1 LIKKAIEILILFSF
15 FSNYLFAQNFSIEGK
30 ITDRRTKRPLPFAN
44 IQILE
49 TTLGTSSNVDG
60 KYLLKLE
67 KGNYKLVASYI
78 GYKSDTI
85 SLKLNMDVPINF
97 KLNRISVRLKE
108 VTVLPKENPALAIIR
123 RAIKAKEE
131 RNRKL
136 NSYKFNAYT
145 KGIIKTTQD
154 ISATSNSVGFG
165 VGIRDTAKL
174 RITGILEN
182 ESRGFFKQPNNY
194 KEEIVAQKQS
204 ANFPSSV
211 NMLTGGKV
219 IQNFYSDDVQFFGR
233 KLISPIAEGALDY
246 YYYFIRD
253 TLAIDNQTV
262 FKIQFEPDYKS
273 DPGFY
278 GTLYITDGTFN
289 LIKLDVNLN
298 DAANPG
304 GIFSRVNIIQQYLPY
319 TDSIYMPIDY
329 RLFVKG
335 NILGMAKFAFDIE
348 SVLYNYQINP
358 KIKDDFFDMV
368 VLKIL
373 PEANKMDLS
382 YWDRNQKI
390 PNSLTEIEAY
400 NRIDS
405 VEAIQKTFWDRFSWF
420 STRVWLNKD
429 FSTTGTMN
437 LYHFNKVEGSA
448 LNAGLYYSDSENKRL
463 SSAVDFSY
471 GFADEKYK
479 WDVKAK
485 YLLGDYRTTKIS
497 FNVFDK
503 LDNLFGESDEYGK
516 FLSTITSLFGHYDF
530 RDYFYSRGFNFNI
543 TGAVL
548 PILDFGVGVNNR
560 TDKNS
565 IVNTEFSIF
574 KKNDFYDP
582 SKQIFEGKVVTLS
595 ANFKLDFRKYIE
607 DGYFRRRTSQ
617 GKSYFTIDG
626 EIVFSNKSKIK
637 SNLDFQIY
645 KLNLDL
651 NLNSFKSTKYILSA
665 KGFYSSGPI
674 PYQLMTALSGNIL
687 PLGKDFTF
695 RTIPIFDYLGDRVF
709 SITSQYLFN
718 DELFKMLR
726 IPLLKDARM
735 RLDAHFNIAW
745 LSITE
750 ESKNINSNSFQNS
763 FPQFIEPLYEL
774 GFGIGH
780 QLIPLKLEFTWRLN
794 HRNENSFVIGINSV
808 AL

>member
-1 LIKKAIEILILFSF
+1 MIKKAIEILILFSF

-211 NMLTGGKV
+211 NMLTGGIV

-233 KLISPIAEGALDY
+233 ELISPIAEGALDY

-304 GIFSRVNIIQQYLPY
+304 GIFSRVNIIQQYC
-319 TDSIYMPIDY
+319 
-329 RLFVKG
+329 
-335 NILGMAKFAFDIE
+335 
-348 SVLYNYQINP
+348 
-358 KIKDDFFDMV
+358 
-368 VLKIL
+368 
-373 PEANKMDLS
+373 S
-382 YWDRNQKI
+382 Y
-390 PNSLTEIEAY
+390 
-400 NRIDS
+400 
-405 VEAIQKTFWDRFSWF
+405 
-420 STRVWLNKD
+420 
-429 FSTTGTMN
+429 
-437 LYHFNKVEGSA
+437 
-448 LNAGLYYSDSENKRL
+448 
-463 SSAVDFSY
+463 
-471 GFADEKYK
+471 
-479 WDVKAK
+479 
-485 YLLGDYRTTKIS
+485 
-497 FNVFDK
+497 
-503 LDNLFGESDEYGK
+503 
-516 FLSTITSLFGHYDF
+516 FLSMCI
-530 RDYFYSRGFNFNI
+530 I
-543 TGAVL
+543 
-548 PILDFGVGVNNR
+548 
-560 TDKNS
+560 
-565 IVNTEFSIF
+565 
-574 KKNDFYDP
+574 
-582 SKQIFEGKVVTLS
+582 
-595 ANFKLDFRKYIE
+595 
-607 DGYFRRRTSQ
+607 
-617 GKSYFTIDG
+617 
-626 EIVFSNKSKIK
+626 
-637 SNLDFQIY
+637 
-645 KLNLDL
+645 
-651 NLNSFKSTKYILSA
+651 
-665 KGFYSSGPI
+665 
-674 PYQLMTALSGNIL
+674 
-687 PLGKDFTF
+687 
-695 RTIPIFDYLGDRVF
+695 
-709 SITSQYLFN
+709 
-718 DELFKMLR
+718 
-726 IPLLKDARM
+726 
-735 RLDAHFNIAW
+735 
-745 LSITE
+745 
-750 ESKNINSNSFQNS
+750 
-763 FPQFIEPLYEL
+763 
-774 GFGIGH
+774 
-780 QLIPLKLEFTWRLN
+780 
-794 HRNENSFVIGINSV
+794 
-808 AL
+808 